1 MRHYAVV
8 IESELAKA
16 NVDSDADIKGSNNA
30 RQQLVRIN
38 L

>member
-8 IESELAKA
+8 IESELA

-30 RQQLVRIN
+30 RQHLLRIN